1 MSTETTG
8 TTDAAPTTAVAPPGA
23 DGDGGRTG
31 VRAWLD
37 RHGWVVPTVV
47 VGLAVALPLRGVL
60 RAPGAPMEE
69 GFMIVF
75 PERLLR
81 GDIPNRDYLHLYGP
95 GSIWTIAAVFK
106 AFGVSMWTERVVG
119 LLQLVGL
126 VAATTYVGY
135 RWGRYAAALCGVVT
149 AVIIIPPIGATALAW
164 VGRGPRPVVG
174 GPGRPRFLD
183 GVDRRRTLAV
193 AGPWPG
199 PPCCSGRTWCCAWAW
214 GWACCSCGLWTA
226 PAAGGW
232 CWAWPSASAPT
243 WCTWRWRGRG
253 TWCGACSS
261 SPCSTSAR
269 GAGCRSRPCTTSTR
283 ASLNCFRL
291 PGLPVAVPD
300 AAPADADRHLVLG
313 AGGRVRCAG
322 GHRRVVQALG
332 QPHGWRLLA
341 LALFAT
347 GLLPQVVQ
355 RVDTAHLSWVSCV
368 PFGLLPAFLAE
379 AARLRGTRVAISRT
393 AMLAPLALLFLFPH
407 FTYRWYA
414 DYVAQS
420 VGYDRVVYSVD
431 HRGRSFYYGR
441 QDVPVAAEAM
451 LDDVEAL
458 TEPGD
463 RVIVGPGDL
472 RRTPYSEAYLYYLL
486 PDLTPGTAT
495 SRWTSQRRGLRPGRR
510 AAGRR
515 RRDPVD
521 HVRQL
526 GRAQHVDGPRLRRS
540 PTGSSTSCTACTTA
554 TATTRRRRRA
564 TDIRALRP
572 LWPGEDGA

>member
-1 MSTETTG
+1 M
-8 TTDAAPTTAVAPPGA
+8 
-23 DGDGGRTG
+23 
-31 VRAWLD
+31 
-37 RHGWVVPTVV
+37 
-47 VGLAVALPLRGVL
+47 
-60 RAPGAPMEE
+60 
-69 GFMIVF
+69 
-75 PERLLR
+75 
-81 GDIPNRDYLHLYGP
+81 
-95 GSIWTIAAVFK
+95 
-106 AFGVSMWTERVVG
+106 
-119 LLQLVGL
+119 
-126 VAATTYVGY
+126 
-135 RWGRYAAALCGVVT
+135 
-149 AVIIIPPIGATALAW
+149 
-164 VGRGPRPVVG
+164 
-174 GPGRPRFLD
+174 
-183 GVDRRRTLAV
+183 
-193 AGPWPG
+193 
-199 PPCCSGRTWCCAWAW
+199 
-214 GWACCSCGLWTA
+214 
-226 PAAGGW
+226 
-232 CWAWPSASAPT
+232 
-243 WCTWRWRGRG
+243 
-253 TWCGACSS
+253 
-261 SPCSTSAR
+261 
-269 GAGCRSRPCTTSTR
+269 
-283 ASLNCFRL
+283 
-291 PGLPVAVPD
+291 AVPD

-313 AGGRVRCAG
+313 AGGRVRGAG

-355 RVDTAHLSWVSCV
+355 RADTAHLSWVSCV

-441 QDVPVAAEAM
+441 QDVLVAAEAM

-463 RVIVGPGDL
+463 GVIVGPGDL

-486 PDLTPGTAT
+486 PDLTPGTT
-495 SRWTSQRRGLRPGRR
+495 SRWTRGGQRRGLRPGRR

-526 GRAQHVDGPRLRRS
+526 GRAQHVDGPRLRRAQ
-540 PTGSSTSCTACTTA
+540 PGP
-554 TATTRRRRRA
+554 RRAVLPARPLRRQPGGGRRA